1 MRTRVSALFLA
12 SLLQPLVGSAT
23 VGAADLRPAKI
34 DVAVHLLFDRS
45 APSLTQKDA
54 EEVRDFAVSIET
66 HPNPGVAGQS
76 PLIVTTRHKDIVD
89 SVPVGQESRR
99 SRWEVI
105 GKNRLHGT

>member
-54 EEVRDFAVSIET
+54 EEVRDFAVSIDENAVHGSDGPET
-66 HPNPGVAGQS
+66 AEQE
-76 PLIVTTRHKDIVD
+76 IAYFFKADEICARTR
-89 SVPVGQESRR
+89 
-99 SRWEVI
+99 
-105 GKNRLHGT
+105 